1 MNVVQ
6 RFLGA
11 FALAGL
17 GAGTFA
23 LAHDDDH
30 DRDGPGALYTMSNA
44 ADGNA
49 IIEFAR
55 AADGTLAPAGIYPT
69 GGTGTGG
76 GLGNQGA
83 VILDEDQ
90 RLLFVVN
97 AGSDEITVFAVERH
111 GLRFVQTVPAG
122 GDRPVSLTVDE
133 ELLYVVNAGSDS
145 ITGFTV
151 SHRGRL
157 RPLAN
162 STRAL
167 SGVGTAP
174 AQIQFTPDGRNLV
187 ITEKATNRIVTYSV
201 EKDGRPA
208 AQPKITASAGA
219 TPFGFAFDRRRELFV
234 SEAAGG
240 AAGASSTSSYLVGR
254 DGSLRLVSPAVP
266 TAQSAACWV
275 VVTPDH
281 RFAYVS
287 NTGSGT
293 LSGYRTGPGAVLTR
307 FDDGGVTAN
316 TGANSGPID
325 MAITPD
331 GRFLY
336 SLNSGNQ
343 TLSGFRVRHDGSL
356 AGLQTTAGL
365 PVGANGLA
373 VR

>member
-6 RFLGA
+6 RLLGA
-11 FALAGL
+11 FALTSL
-17 GAGTFA
+17 GAGTSA

-30 DRDGPGALYTMSNA
+30 DAPGALYTMSNA

-49 IIEFAR
+49 VIVFER
-55 AADGTLAPAGIYPT
+55 APDGTLAPAGIYPT

-83 VILDEDQ
+83 VILDDDQ

-97 AGSDEITVFAVERH
+97 AGSDEISVFAVHRQ
-111 GLRFVQTVPAG
+111 GLRFVQTVPSG
-122 GDRPVSLTVDE
+122 GDRPVSLTVDD
-133 ELLYVVNAGSDS
+133 ELLYVVNAGSDA
-145 ITGFTV
+145 ITGFHV
-151 SHRGRL
+151 GHRGRL
-157 RPLAN
+157 KPVTDSTRPL
-162 STRAL
+162 
-167 SGVGTAP
+167 SGTGTGP
-174 AQIQFTPDGRNLV
+174 AQIEFTPDGRTLV
-187 ITEKATNRIVTYSV
+187 ITEKATNRIVAYSV
-201 EKDGRPA
+201 EDDGRPA
-208 AQPKITASAGA
+208 AEPRITASPGA
-219 TPFGFAFDRRRELFV
+219 TPFGFAFDRRRQLFV

-240 AAGASSTSSYLVGR
+240 APGASSLSSYLVGR
-254 DGSLRLVSPAVP
+254 DGSLRIVSPTVG
-266 TAQSAACWV
+266 TGQTAACWV
-275 VVTPDH
+275 VVTPNH

-307 FDDGGVTAN
+307 FDDGGVTAS

-325 MAITPD
+325 MGIAPN
-331 GRFLY
+331 GSFLY

-343 TLSGFRVRHDGSL
+343 TISGFRILGNGSL
-356 AGLQTTAGL
+356 APLQVTGGL

>member
-30 DRDGPGALYTMSNA
+30 DGTGALYTMSNA
-44 ADGNA
+44 AGGNA
-49 IIEFAR
+49 VIVFER
-55 AADGTLAPAGIYPT
+55 ATDGTLAPAGIYPT

-83 VILDEDQ
+83 VILDDDR

-97 AGSDEITVFAVERH
+97 AGSDEITVFAVQPD
-111 GLRFVQTVPAG
+111 GLRFVQTVPSG
-122 GDRPVSLTVDE
+122 GDRPVSLTADE
-133 ELLYVVNAGSDS
+133 ELLYVLNAGSDTIAGFS
-145 ITGFTV
+145 I
-151 SHRGRL
+151 SHRDRL
-157 RPLAN
+157 RPLAD

-167 SGVGTAP
+167 SGTGTGP
-174 AQIQFTPDGRNLV
+174 AQIEFTPDGRNLV

-208 AQPKITASAGA
+208 ATPKITASVGA

-240 AAGASSTSSYLVGR
+240 AAGASSLSSYLAGR
-254 DGSLRLVSPAVP
+254 DGSLRIVSPAVG
-266 TAQSAACWV
+266 TEQTAACWV

-293 LSGYRTGPGAVLTR
+293 LSGYRTGSDAVLTR
-307 FDDGGVTAN
+307 FDDGGVTAS
-316 TGANSGPID
+316 TGAGSGPID
-325 MAITPD
+325 MAITPA
-331 GRFLY
+331 GLFLY

-343 TLSGFRVRHDGSL
+343 TISGFRIRQDGSL
-356 AGLQTTAGL
+356 AALQTTGDL

>member
-1 MNVVQ
+1 MKLLQ

-17 GAGTFA
+17 AASTFA

-30 DRDGPGALYTMSNA
+30 DGSGALYTMSNA

-49 IIEFAR
+49 VIVFER
-55 AADGTLAPAGIYPT
+55 GTDGTLAPAGIYPT

-83 VILDEDQ
+83 VILDQDQ
-90 RLLFVVN
+90 RLLFVAN
-97 AGSDEITVFAVERH
+97 AGSDEITVFAVHRH
-111 GLRFVQTVPAG
+111 GLRFVQTVPSG
-122 GDRPVSLTVDE
+122 GDQPVSLTVDE
-133 ELLYVVNAGSDS
+133 ELLYVVNAGTDS
-145 ITGFTV
+145 ITGFTI

-167 SGVGTAP
+167 SGPGTGP

-187 ITEKATNRIVTYSV
+187 ITEKATNRIVSFPV

-208 AQPKITASAGA
+208 ANPKITDSVGA

-240 AAGASSTSSYLVGR
+240 AAGASSLSSYLVGR
-254 DGSLRLVSPAVP
+254 DGSLRIVSPAVG
-266 TAQSAACWV
+266 TGQTAACWV

-293 LSGYRTGPGAVLTR
+293 LSGYTTGPGAALTR
-307 FDDGGVTAN
+307 FDDGGITAN
-316 TGANSGPID
+316 TGANSAPID
-325 MAITPD
+325 MSITPD
-331 GRFLY
+331 GRFLF

-343 TLSGFRVRHDGSL
+343 TISGFRIRQDGSL
-356 AGLQTTAGL
+356 AALQTTSGL

-373 VR
+373 VQ